1 MATVNPRDTNQRA
14 EYRVAKKVGSTTEAV
29 RERIVSLPKV
39 TAQGLRD
46 GVNGV
51 RGGDKKR

>member
-1 MATVNPRDTNQRA
+1 MATVNPRDTNQRP